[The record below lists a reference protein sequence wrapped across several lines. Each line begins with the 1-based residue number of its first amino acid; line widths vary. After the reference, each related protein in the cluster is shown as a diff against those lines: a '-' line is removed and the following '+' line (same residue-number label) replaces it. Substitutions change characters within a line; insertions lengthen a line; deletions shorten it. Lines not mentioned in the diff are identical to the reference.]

1 MNDLAQLHFS
11 NPSSF
16 RSWLEQNHDKSPG
29 IWMVFYKKN
38 TGTACIEYQE
48 ALEEALCFGWIDS
61 LIKKLDEDR
70 YARKFT
76 PRTNHNKWSE
86 INLKIVKRLIKEGR
100 MTEKGL
106 QKIPV
111 PLLSGAASPETQT
124 PGEKIRKELMIP
136 EFILEEYALNE
147 PALHNFSQLPPSCKR
162 EYVGWITQ
170 AKREETIRKRLNESI
185 VLLKEN
191 KKLGLK

>member
-1 MNDLAQLHFS
+1 MNSLVQLHFPS
-11 NPSSF
+11 QSSF
-16 RSWLEQNHDKSPG
+16 RVWMEDNYCSSPG
-29 IWMVFYKKN
+29 IWMVFYKKH
-38 TGTACIEYQE
+38 TGTACIEYRE

-86 INLKIVKRLIKEGR
+86 INLRIVEKLIGEGR
-100 MTEKGL
+100 MKESGL
-106 QKIPV
+106 HKIPAH
-111 PLLSGAASPETQT
+111 LFSGVVSPNTQT
-124 PGEKIRKELMIP
+124 PKEKIRKELTIP
-136 EFILEEYALNE
+136 DFILEEYALNE
-147 PALHNFSQLPPSCKR
+147 PALIHFLNLPQSCKR

-185 VLLKEN
+185 FLLKEN